1 MIDKTA
7 LARQVTEARKLLI
20 SQGGL
25 ATLRFGVSQDHGY
38 QASNHR
44 KVTEALCSLWNAA
57 PELLGIGLDP
67 VIQPSFRLADK
78 REPAAE
84 VEGDMA

>member
-1 MIDKTA
+1 VIDKEA
-7 LARQVTEARKLLI
+7 LGRQIAEARKLLM
-20 SQGGL
+20 SRGGP
-25 ATLRFGVSQDHGY
+25 ATLRFGVSVDHGY

-44 KVTEALCSLWNAA
+44 KVTEAMCALWNAA
-57 PELLGIGLDP
+57 PELLGILDP
-67 VIQPSFRLADK
+67 VVQPSSRMSDR